1 MKKGMAAALIALAG
15 LFSVVVSQPVLAEG
29 KVHRLAIHVDENDP
43 DKMNIVLNN
52 AGNMT
57 KYYREKG
64 EDVQIEIV
72 AHGPG
77 LHMLREDTS
86 PVKTRIAAMA
96 LEFDNMEFS
105 ACGNTMKGMAKKEG
119 KPVRLIGEA
128 HEVPAGV
135 VRLVELQE
143 QGWSYVKP

>member
-1 MKKGMAAALIALAG
+1 MKRGIFAAFIALTG
-15 LFSVVVSQPVLAEG
+15 LLAVAIGQPAMAEG
-29 KVHRLAIHVDENDP
+29 KTHHLAIHVDENDEA
-43 DKMNIVLNN
+43 KMNIVLNN
-52 AGNMT
+52 ANNLF
-57 KYYREKG
+57 KYYQAKG
-64 EDVQIEIV
+64 ETVEVEIV

-96 LEFDNMEFS
+96 LENENMKFS

-119 KPVRLIGEA
+119 KPVQLISEA

-135 VRLVELQE
+135 VRLIELQE

>member
-1 MKKGMAAALIALAG
+1 MTRYVLTAALALAG
-15 LFSVVVSQPVLAEG
+15 IAIAAVAQPAMAEG
-29 KVHRLAIHVDENDP
+29 KMHYLAIHVDENDEA
-43 DKMNIVLNN
+43 KMNIVLNN

-57 KYYREKG
+57 KYYRERG
-64 EDVQIEIV
+64 EDVKIEVV

-86 PVKTRIAAMA
+86 PVKTRIAAMS
-96 LEFDNMEFS
+96 LEYDNMEFS

-119 KPVRLIGEA
+119 KPVQLIGEA

>member
-1 MKKGMAAALIALAG
+1 MRTGLLAIAFALTGLLAAA
-15 LFSVVVSQPVLAEG
+15 VVQPAMADG
-29 KVHRLAIHVDENDP
+29 KMHRLAIHVDENDP
-43 DKMNIVLNN
+43 VKMNIVLNN
-52 AGNMT
+52 AGNLI
-57 KYYREKG
+57 KYYKAKG
-64 EDVQIEIV
+64 EEVQIEIV

-96 LEFDNMEFS
+96 LENDNMEFS

-119 KPVRLIGEA
+119 KPVQLISEA

-135 VRLVELQE
+135 VRLIELQE

>member
-1 MKKGMAAALIALAG
+1 MRTGLLAIALVVTGLVAAG
-15 LFSVVVSQPVLAEG
+15 VAQPAMADG
-29 KVHRLAIHVDENDP
+29 KVHQLAIHVDENDP
-43 DKMNIVLNN
+43 VKMNIVLNN
-52 AGNMT
+52 AGNLI
-57 KYYREKG
+57 KYYKAKG
-64 EDVQIEIV
+64 EEVQVEIV

-96 LEFDNMEFS
+96 LEFGNMEFS

-119 KPVRLIGEA
+119 KPIQLIGEA

-135 VRLVELQE
+135 VRLIELQE